1 MRLPG
6 GKKYF
11 VSKELRLKGGPLR
24 IGDLY
29 GEKGYPESRKPSLE
43 SFFQQVEQELIY
55 SHVYT
60 GNGADLKPKP

>member
-11 VSKELRLKGGPLR
+11 VSKEARFKGGPLR

-43 SFFQQVEQELIY
+43 ALFRQIEREIKASSLYV
-55 SHVYT
+55 
-60 GNGADLKPKP
+60 GNGADLKSK

>member
-24 IGDLY
+24 IGDLH

-43 SFFQQVEQELIY
+43 SFFQQIEQELLK
-55 SHVYT
+55 SHLYV
-60 GNGADLKPKP
+60 GSGADLKMK